1 MREIHGV
8 ADCEKCQST
17 NENGRYPVVVTD
29 GIGIVI
35 LCVGDQT
42 YPAGLTPDRARQIAK
57 QLVQSAQR
65 VERPAHT
72 ERGGQT

>member
-8 ADCEKCQST
+8 ADAEKVQMVNDKGHYRVT
-17 NENGRYPVVVTD
+17 ITD
-29 GIGIVI
+29 GIGLVI

-65 VERPAHT
+65 VERAGP
-72 ERGGQT
+72 QSD